1 MLKQP
6 NPQGKGLIPL
16 MESLLATRVRID
28 IPPKSFD
35 QVACE
40 LFTSLFISP

>member
-6 NPQGKGLIPL
+6 NPQGKGLIPV

-28 IPPKSFD
+28 ILPKSF
-35 QVACE
+35 
-40 LFTSLFISP
+40 LISKNLPLKNFP